1 MTPSPDPSPPLGLA
15 NEVSFSR
22 TRTRA
27 SQGSGTEVNIF
38 IHFLCLGWHEW
49 QGKRNMST
57 DSSYSFSLTTFSRTG
72 KLIQIEHALSAA
84 QQGKASLG
92 IRGESPRE
100 VSSV

>member
-1 MTPSPDPSPPLGLA
+1 
-15 NEVSFSR
+15 
-22 TRTRA
+22 
-27 SQGSGTEVNIF
+27 
-38 IHFLCLGWHEW
+38 
-49 QGKRNMST
+49 MST